1 MQNLSFPD
9 FDRAVPDSGY
19 QWWYV
24 DGTSSDGQHHLV
36 VIAFV
41 GSVFSPYYFR
51 AINNGRGEAEQYCA
65 LNVGIY
71 SRGQQRWVLNEYN
84 RTQIAR
90 DSRRLGLGSSALHF
104 DGDALN
110 ITVDERAVPLPR
122 RVRGR
127 IRVIPTTRTPSPFT
141 LHERGQQTW
150 WPFAPSARVELDL
163 SAPSLRWSGQGYFD
177 TNSGAIPLQDC
188 FTDWHWSRRHD
199 QDGTHITYQTHDCDQ
214 TTSQLALRIVNDGS
228 VEHGELPRVR
238 QLPKGL
244 WRMTRPIAT
253 DTQPRLVQSLE
264 DTPFYTRSVV
274 ATPDAGASLTMHE
287 SLSMERFVQ
296 PWVQRLLPFRTR
308 R

>member
-9 FDRAVPDSGY
+9 FNQPVADTGY
-19 QWWYV
+19 QWWYI

-51 AINNGRGEAEQYCA
+51 AINNGLGQPEQYCA

-71 SRGQQRWVLNEYN
+71 SRGQQRWVLNEYDA
-84 RTQIAR
+84 TQIERDAR
-90 DSRRLGLGSSALHF
+90 RFRLGSSELHF
-104 DGDALN
+104 DGDALH
-110 ITVDERAVPLPR
+110 IAIDERAVPLPR
-122 RVRGR
+122 RVRGH
-127 IRVIPTTRTPSPFT
+127 IRVEPKSRTEGPFT
-141 LHERGQQTW
+141 LHEAGQQHW
-150 WPFAPSARVELDL
+150 WPFAPSAKVELDL
-163 SAPSLRWSGQGYFD
+163 SAPSLRWTGQGYFD
-177 TNSGAIPLQDC
+177 TNAGARPLQDC

-199 QDGTHITYQTHDCDQ
+199 HHGTHITYQTRDCDQ
-214 TTSQLALRIVNDGS
+214 KTRELALLIDADGTI
-228 VEHGELPRVR
+228 EKRELPPVQ

-244 WRMTRPIAT
+244 WRMTRPIASGPA
-253 DTQPRLVQSLE
+253 PRLVRSLE

-274 ATPDAGASLTMHE
+274 ATPDAGPALTMHE
-287 SLSMERFVQ
+287 SLSLERFVQ